1 MSDFWL
7 SSGHHLVDRDA
18 DGRLVVTD
26 ELLKA
31 YLARPEVVPPE
42 DACANVSPPCGMS
55 QSSRWSRSITSPVTG
70 GCFS

>member
-18 DGRLVVTD
+18 DGRLMVTD

-31 YLARPEVVPPE
+31 YLARPEVAE
-42 DACANVSPPCGMS
+42 YLFE
-55 QSSRWSRSITSPVTG
+55 Q
-70 GCFS
+70 